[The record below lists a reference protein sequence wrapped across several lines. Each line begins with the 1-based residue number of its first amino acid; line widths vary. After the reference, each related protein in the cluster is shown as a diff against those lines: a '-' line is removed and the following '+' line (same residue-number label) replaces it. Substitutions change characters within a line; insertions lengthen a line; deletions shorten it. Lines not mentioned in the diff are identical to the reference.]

1 MTMTRKTRHLL
12 ILSVF
17 SAFLISCGQN
27 NSKIALQNGNTVNYS
42 ESLEPEICGIKGEE
56 ILIRVGAGETYDKL
70 VNKKATEML
79 NETQYAT
86 VDYSVKVIVEEE
98 KGDWSKIKVVEPEH
112 LSASH
117 IGWIPTKYIIKKSKN
132 NGQAKLEKLEK
143 SVYEIINTKQNPTV
157 KNYYVLIKYSAFDKD
172 KIREFIEKFRSE
184 FCSNSSNV
192 YVYDTKSISTLIDK
206 YPLEGREYILVA
218 DHFVAMSSFD
228 TPETIWWYPFQ
239 DIKYKELGGKKWKK
253 EPIK

>member
-1 MTMTRKTRHLL
+1 MTRKTSLL
-12 ILSVF
+12 LTLSVIV
-17 SAFLISCGQN
+17 AFLISCGQN
-27 NSKIALQNGNTVNYS
+27 NNKANIQNKNPESYAESK
-42 ESLEPEICGIKGEE
+42 EPEICDIKGEE
-56 ILIRVGAGETYDKL
+56 IPLRVGAGENFDKL
-70 VNKKATEML
+70 INKKATEML

-117 IGWIPTKYIIKKSKN
+117 IGWIPTKNIIKKSKAN
-132 NGQAKLEKLEK
+132 EQAKLEKLET
-143 SVYEIINTKQNPTV
+143 SVYEIIKTKQNATV

-172 KIREFIEKFRSE
+172 KVREFIEKFRNE

-192 YVYDTKSISTLIDK
+192 YIYDTKSISSLIDK
-206 YPLEGREYILVA
+206 YPLEKKEYLLVA

-228 TPETIWWYPFQ
+228 APSAIGWYPYQDFQ
-239 DIKYKELGGKKWKK
+239 YKEYGGKNWNK